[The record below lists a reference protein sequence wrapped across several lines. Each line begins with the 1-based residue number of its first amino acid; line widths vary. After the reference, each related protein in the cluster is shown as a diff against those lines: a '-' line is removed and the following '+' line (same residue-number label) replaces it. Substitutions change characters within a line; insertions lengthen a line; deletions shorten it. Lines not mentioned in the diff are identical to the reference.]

1 MQTKLFRLTVLNAL
15 LLSGFA
21 AAETVPAE
29 TASATS
35 EPAASAELETIYITA
50 EAQAKQQLGSSI
62 ITSKTCSARR

>member
-29 TASATS
+29 TSSAAS
-35 EPAASAELETIYITA
+35 EPAASAELETISLTA

>member
-21 AAETVPAE
+21 AAETVPA
-29 TASATS
+29 TS
-35 EPAASAELETIYITA
+35 EPVADSAELETIYITA